1 MQGIHSSEYTYK
13 WIRLCVDIQV
23 FTLTSAPMC
32 ADVQVEN
39 EKLHA
44 AATKETNNANKCIE
58 EQGEEG
64 AEIRHDG
71 GGW

>member
-1 MQGIHSSEYTYK
+1 
-13 WIRLCVDIQV
+13 
-23 FTLTSAPMC
+23 MC